1 MSETKFFTTKQRSDK
16 GFFNLSSVL
25 KDLFSNKI
33 LELENS
39 DEQESSISQINLF
52 MPNDLIKKFDEI
64 IEKNNKYDDKEECQK
79 VYYRHFTNSSNTY
92 TLGNEVIKHFN
103 ENGISPFIE
112 SFKKKSDTCIIK
124 NNQLCDFLN
133 EMKTALFSV
142 DIKEDKKDENSE
154 KNKKNIEDIK
164 QVLCFDSYEET
175 AKAYSKYI
183 SVYEE
188 LLKKKLYKNIL
199 VRIFISVIILQR
211 QTKGYPHAK
220 YLISSVVSEFNK
232 KSKNVEDIKTELFK
246 TLDKIW
252 LSFDKNDNDEK
263 EVLGE
268 FIKNSIIKSEFE
280 FVQKLCELNFGELI
294 ADLTDKKLEDSK
306 ELSELEKTS
315 LLSYTQALIK
325 CEKIQKAESILTAKQ
340 FDENSDAQFL
350 LYQIY
355 NGNFEKFN
363 TENINDKCEERL
375 KNAVKLNHPDAAIL
389 IHLKKL
395 SSNFDQNFNEID
407 KTLSNLK
414 EKEDSLN
421 TEQQKFYYYYLGLC
435 EEKNELINQAN
446 EHFKKA
452 LKLGNELARIKI
464 IKHKREV
471 ADFSRCFNTESKR
484 QICIINSNNYQT
496 KALLKTLPEEYYVFS
511 INANFSD
518 TEISGIYEFASIKKC
533 IDELIKEKSLKEAII
548 CLFSDDE
555 QENLNQAIE
564 ILDRLYNETL
574 NRKERNDRIDFIN
587 RFDIFIKANYDYASM
602 FIDASISDMGDDIYF
617 KTHIIDKYK
626 NSIQKLLY
634 EKPLFSP
641 MLSNNTNESNTIVI
655 SNNINFNISAIR
667 EIISIGYMGT
677 SYTVNAAV
685 VCDKS
690 IKTELDNKLYT
701 EMPGIFKNKFS
712 TELEKLLSYDKQTV
726 SNISLDEKHII
737 KLDEKYIIKPSVF
750 SFDSESV
757 SASFVLNVASHNISE
772 ETYKELKDNDPKGRG
787 EDIIYNELI
796 NGKYNGLSENEKSN
810 IKNTFKSIFINNDGE
825 CYKRLNSANYFI
837 VDVGN
842 DKENIDF
849 AINLR
854 KQFMANSKDMKRR
867 PIIAVYCRDSKTA
880 YLADKITL
888 SNQNQGD
895 YWYNKY
901 DLYFFGMDDT
911 IYSYNALT
919 NNSLE
924 KLALHMH
931 KIYCNLEESESRSDK
946 YHKALN
952 SFYSYQYNID
962 SSIATAIAL
971 RYRLFIAGYYKSEND
986 INDSVI
992 KKDFNPDNLKNNN
1005 FAEIEHYRWVNF
1017 MLSRGWQAPTFEQLS
1032 TYINDDE
1039 ITNHKYMLLNLH
1051 PFIANWD
1058 DLDDD
1063 GEICKMISSSQ
1074 KQFTSPKEST
1084 QNNIKEALE
1093 LLSSFKKAEDKKH
1106 IEIEH

>member
-1 MSETKFFTTKQRSDK
+1 MEESKSFTIKQYSKK
-16 GFFNLSSVL
+16 GFFNLSSIL
-25 KDLFSNKI
+25 DDLFKKKI
-33 LELENS
+33 LKFENDDKQNS
-39 DEQESSISQINLF
+39 LIEQINLF
-52 MPNDLIKKFDEI
+52 MPEELTNQFDEI
-64 IEKNNKYDDKEECQK
+64 LKNEKNNSKREDD
-79 VYYRHFTNSSNTY
+79 YYREFTNNSNTY
-92 TLGNEVIKHFN
+92 TLGNKVIKYFN

-112 SFKKKSDTCIIK
+112 SFKKKSNEYTIVDK
-124 NNQLCDFLN
+124 QLRKYLI
-133 EMKTALFSV
+133 EMKTALFSG
-142 DIKEDKKDENSE
+142 DNINNNIEINKIKIKEF
-154 KNKKNIEDIK
+154 
-164 QVLCFDSYEET
+164 LCFGNKENTDN
-175 AKAYSKYI
+175 AYSKYI
-183 SVYEE
+183 SVYNSLLEKKLYQNILVRVLISVILLQKPTKGYPRTEYLISYAASELSKKLCKKEKIKESLFETLDGIWLSFYINDNNEKE
-188 LLKKKLYKNIL
+188 LLKKLIND
-199 VRIFISVIILQR
+199 SVD
-211 QTKGYPHAK
+211 KG
-220 YLISSVVSEFNK
+220 
-232 KSKNVEDIKTELFK
+232 
-246 TLDKIW
+246 
-252 LSFDKNDNDEK
+252 
-263 EVLGE
+263 
-268 FIKNSIIKSEFE
+268 EFE
-280 FVQKLCELNFGELI
+280 FTEKLCELNFGKLI
-294 ADLTDKKLEDSK
+294 ADLANKKTEVSTEEFK
-306 ELSELEKTS
+306 SNETS

-325 CEKIQKAESILTAKQ
+325 CEKTQKAESILTAKQ

-452 LKLGNELARIKI
+452 LKLGNELARTKI

-471 ADFSRCFNTESKR
+471 ANFSKCFNTESKKK
-484 QICIINSNNYQT
+484 ICIINSNNYQT
-496 KALLKTLPEEYYVFS
+496 KALLKTLPKEYSVFS

-677 SYTVNAAV
+677 NYTVNAAV

-690 IKTELDNKLYT
+690 IKTVLDNKLYT
-701 EMPGIFKNKFS
+701 EMPGIFKYKFS
-712 TELEKLLSYDKQTV
+712 TELEKLLSYDKQSV
-726 SNISLDEKHII
+726 RNILLDEKH
-737 KLDEKYIIKPSVF
+737 IIKPSVF

-757 SASFVLNVASHNISE
+757 SVPFVLNVASHNISE
-772 ETYKELKDNDPKGRG
+772 ETYKKLKDNDPKGNG
-787 EDIIYNELI
+787 EDIIYNDLI
-796 NGKYNGLSENEKSN
+796 KDKYNGLSGNKKNN
-810 IKNTFKSIFINNDGE
+810 IKNTFKSIFINNYGE

-867 PIIAVYCRDSKTA
+867 PIIAVYCRNPKTA
-880 YLADKITL
+880 YLAGKITL

-895 YWYNKY
+895 NWYNKY
-901 DLYFFGMDDT
+901 GLYFFGMDDT
-911 IYSYNALT
+911 IYSYDALT

-924 KLALHMH
+924 KLAIHMH
-931 KIYCNLEESESRSDK
+931 KVYCNLEESESHSDK

-1017 MLSRGWQAPTFEQLS
+1017 MLSRSWQAPTFEQLS

-1039 ITNHKYMLLNLH
+1039 ITDHKYMLLKLH

-1063 GEICKMISSSQ
+1063 GEICKTISSSQ
-1074 KQFTSPKEST
+1074 KQFTSPKKST

-1093 LLSSFKKAEDKKH
+1093 LLSSFKKTEDKKY

>member
-1 MSETKFFTTKQRSDK
+1 MSETKFFTTKQHSDK

-25 KDLFSNKI
+25 KDLFPNKI
-33 LELENS
+33 LKLKNS
-39 DEQESSISQINLF
+39 NEQESSISQINLF
-52 MPNDLIKKFDEI
+52 MPNDLIDKFDEI
-64 IEKNNKYDDKEECQK
+64 FDEIIKKSNKYNDKKDCQE

-92 TLGNEVIKHFN
+92 TLGNEVIKNFN

-124 NNQLCDFLN
+124 NNQLRDFLT
-133 EMKTALFSV
+133 EMKTALFSG
-142 DIKEDKKDENSE
+142 DNICNEAEIDKIKE
-154 KNKKNIEDIK
+154 I
-164 QVLCFDSYEET
+164 LCFDSKEET
-175 AKAYSKYI
+175 DKAYSKYI
-183 SVYEE
+183 SVYDE
-188 LLKKKLYKNIL
+188 LLKKELYKNIL

-220 YLISSVVSEFNK
+220 YLISSVASELNK
-232 KSKNVEDIKTELFK
+232 KSKNEEDIKKELFK

-252 LSFDKNDNDEK
+252 LSFDKNDNNEEK
-263 EVLGE
+263 VLKKLINDSVDKGE
-268 FIKNSIIKSEFE
+268 YEFA
-280 FVQKLCELNFGELI
+280 KMLCELNFGKLI
-294 ADLTDKKLEDSK
+294 ADLANKKTEVSTEEFK
-306 ELSELEKTS
+306 SNETS

-355 NGNFEKFN
+355 NKNFGEFN
-363 TENINDKCEERL
+363 TENIKDKCEKRL

-452 LKLGNELARIKI
+452 LKLGNELARTKI

-471 ADFSRCFNTESKR
+471 ADFSKCFNTESKKK
-484 QICIINSNNYQT
+484 ICIINSNNYQT
-496 KALLKTLPEEYYVFS
+496 KALLKTLPKEYSVFS

-677 SYTVNAAV
+677 NYTVNAAV

-701 EMPGIFKNKFS
+701 EMPGIFKYKFS
-712 TELEKLLSYDKQTV
+712 TELEKLLSYDKQSV
-726 SNISLDEKHII
+726 SNIP
-737 KLDEKYIIKPSVF
+737 LDEKYIIKPSVF

-837 VDVGN
+837 VDIGN

-867 PIIAVYCRDSKTA
+867 PIIAVYCRDPKTA
-880 YLADKITL
+880 YLAGKITL

-895 YWYNKY
+895 NWYNKY
-901 DLYFFGMDDT
+901 GLYFFGMDDT
-911 IYSYNALT
+911 IYSYDALT

-931 KIYCNLEESESRSDK
+931 KVYCNLEESESRSDK
-946 YHKALN
+946 YHKPLN

-1039 ITNHKYMLLNLH
+1039 ITNHKYMLLKLH

-1063 GEICKMISSSQ
+1063 GDICKTISSSQ
-1074 KQFTSPKEST
+1074 KQFTSPKKST
-1084 QNNIKEALE
+1084 QNNVKEALE
-1093 LLSSFKKAEDKKH
+1093 LLSSFKEAEDKKH